1 MTLVVRAFAMCLAAG
16 IVFCASAGMA
26 RSAPLRERAGPPVPH
41 GEAGQV
47 VLWQGEEVS
56 IGPKGAADPN
66 YRISSW
72 REWSRER
79 SVCSGARGVTHITSS
94 APNAERRG
102 CRRGCGRAYQDKS
115 AAPRLRLSPGAAPRV
130 PSPSRMTSPP
140 LRARSK

>member
-66 YRISSW
+66 YSESHPGGNGRGNV
-72 REWSRER
+72 R
-79 SVCSGARGVTHITSS
+79 SVLVREA
-94 APNAERRG
+94 
-102 CRRGCGRAYQDKS
+102 
-115 AAPRLRLSPGAAPRV
+115 
-130 PSPSRMTSPP
+130 SRT
-140 LRARSK
+140 